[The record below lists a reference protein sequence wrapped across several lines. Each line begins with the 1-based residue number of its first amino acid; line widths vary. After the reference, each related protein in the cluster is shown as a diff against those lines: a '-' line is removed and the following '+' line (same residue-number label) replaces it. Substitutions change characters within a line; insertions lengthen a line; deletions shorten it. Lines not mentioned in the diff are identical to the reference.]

1 MLQQISDYLFMGSLI
16 FLLVTVL
23 LFSSGSNYFNTW
35 NATGA
40 ATDLQMNHDHTKM
53 VNGQHS
59 RLVKLLKSYLLWI
72 PVAGMIASV
81 VLSKI

>member
-1 MLQQISDYLFMGSLI
+1 MLQQTSDYLFMGSLI
-16 FLLVTVL
+16 FLVITVL

-40 ATDLQMNHDHTKM
+40 ATDLQMNHDHKKM
-53 VNGQHS
+53 VNAQHS